1 LYRRILNLLALCV
14 LAGVAAATWY
24 WSRPGDDTSPAL
36 RSAGEQPPS
45 YYLKDAT
52 LLETNE
58 DGRVLYQI
66 RAKLVEER
74 PDDGALVADEIELEW
89 RETEAV
95 PWVVKAGRAV
105 VSVER
110 RLLEREHGVEL
121 VREPRDDGDVAVVRT
136 ERLVLEPERHVARAD
151 GDVRLEVGASTL
163 TAVGLVAFLQ
173 EDRLE
178 LERNVRGAV
187 RP

>member
-1 LYRRILNLLALCV
+1 MYRRILNLLALCV
-14 LAGVAAATWY
+14 LAGIAAATWY
-24 WSRPGDDTSPAL
+24 WSRPPEDMPTATGA
-36 RSAGEQPPS
+36 SAEQPPS
-45 YYLKDAT
+45 YYLKDAI
-52 LLETNE
+52 LLETND

-74 PDDGALVADEIELEW
+74 PDDGALVADDVLLEW
-89 RETEAV
+89 RESEDV
-95 PWVVKAGRAV
+95 PWLVKAGRAV

-110 RLLEREHGVEL
+110 RVLELERGVEL
-121 VREPRDDGDVAVVRT
+121 VREPRNDGNVAVVRT
-136 ERLVLEPERHVARAD
+136 ERLVVEPDRHVARAD

-163 TAVGLVAFLQ
+163 TAVGLQAFLQ

-178 LERNVRGAV
+178 LERDVRGAI